1 MNARK
6 LTALFTASALILSV
20 PAAFAGDHHDK
31 HFKKLDADGDGKVT
45 RAEHAQGAQKMFAKA
60 DGNGDGIVT
69 AAEMDAIKASYG
81 DKPAQTQLS
90 AAEKIRVIDQNGD
103 GQLTAAEHTAGSEAM
118 FAKADTDGDGVLSES
133 ECKAAL
139 KGMDK
144 PSAQ

>member
-1 MNARK
+1 MNAKK

-45 RAEHAQGAQKMFAKA
+45 RAEHAAGAQKMFAQA
-60 DGNGDGIVT
+60 DSNGDGIVT
-69 AAEMDAIKASYG
+69 ALEMDAVKASYG
-81 DKPAQTQLS
+81 DKSARTELS
-90 AAEKIRVIDQNGD
+90 SAEKIRVIDQNGD

-139 KGMDK
+139 KGMEK
-144 PSAQ
+144 PATQ

>member
-1 MNARK
+1 MNAKK
-6 LTALFTASALILSV
+6 LTALFTASALLLSV
-20 PAAFAGDHHDK
+20 PAAFAGDHDK

-69 AAEMDAIKASYG
+69 ASEMDAAKTSYG
-81 DKPAQTQLS
+81 DKPARTELS
-90 AAEKIRVIDQNGD
+90 SAEKIRVIDQNGD

-118 FAKADTDGDGVLSES
+118 FAKADTDGDGVLNES

-139 KGMDK
+139 KSMDRG
-144 PSAQ
+144 ATQ